1 MFKKNLL
8 ILFVLLSLNIF
19 ADSIRVIV
27 PDGLPA
33 LSIVNMVSTTKE
45 IDGKKIDYKIEKLS
59 DALVVNMLKREGDI
73 AVVPS
78 NFSAQLYNKNLGYK
92 ILGTVGWGSFY
103 VVSRENIKSLEELKG
118 KEVYTF
124 GKGLT
129 PDIIFQSIL
138 EKKGIDKKDILLLI
152 SIGIIGHTISIVTQE
167 YGTMY
172 SSAQMGS
179 VVTSATPAF
188 MLIFAVWLLK
198 EKITLRKILSVI
210 LATVGVIMIAGVD
223 NMDFDKQLGV
233 LFSTIA
239 ALTWALM
246 SVMLKLIPSK
256 YPPLLI
262 NFYAVITGIVCLAPL
277 NIPTLDLLPWDEILN
292 PVAIGSV
299 VYLGAVSTAG
309 AFLLWNKGLLLM
321 EAGASGLFFFFQPIV
336 GTFLGWLILDEQIT
350 LNFWIGSILIFI
362 GVFLVTVRNE

>member
-1 MFKKNLL
+1 MVHRQA
-8 ILFVLLSLNIF
+8 IH
-19 ADSIRVIV
+19 
-27 PDGLPA
+27 
-33 LSIVNMVSTTKE
+33 IVNEVE
-45 IDGKKIDYKIEKLS
+45 IMSNKVLGGIFLTIAASIWGGMFVAVK
-59 DALVVNMLKREGDI
+59 LVVDLIPPIPLVWFRYLIAFIVLSVVVIYQGINLK
-73 AVVPS
+73 
-78 NFSAQLYNKNLGYK
+78 
-92 ILGTVGWGSFY
+92 
-103 VVSRENIKSLEELKG
+103 
-118 KEVYTF
+118 
-124 GKGLT
+124 
-129 PDIIFQSIL
+129 
-138 EKKGIDKKDILLLI
+138 IDKKDIFLLI
-152 SIGIIGHTISIVTQE
+152 SIGVIGHTISIVTQE

-188 MLIFAVWLLK
+188 MLIFAVWLLN

-210 LATVGVIMIAGVD
+210 LATIGVIMIAGID
-223 NMDFDKQLGV
+223 NMDFDRQLGV

-262 NFYAVITGIVCLAPL
+262 NFYAVITGIICLMPFNL
-277 NIPTLDLLPWDEILN
+277 PNLGELPWQEILN
-292 PVAIGSV
+292 PIPICAV
-299 VYLGAVSTAG
+299 VYLGGISTAG

-350 LNFWIGSILIFI
+350 FSFWLGSILIFV